1 MSGRHAAHS
10 SSAVSWPVVV
20 LGVAAVVLIGGAVGF
35 ERMWEPGGQAV
46 AVTDGTAT
54 QGSVPQVSE
63 PIQSPHEQPTA
74 EPIQPVPFSR
84 VQGLVLALP
93 VPHPEVVGYHQA
105 YYADAQVQHP
115 IGHLVRN
122 QNTYMFEAP
131 PDTNGPPYRILP
143 SRGRGTPAT
152 SAVDMVV
159 KRTAEVAS
167 PVTGHVVQAKRYR
180 LYGAYR
186 DWRIEIAPEGYPDLR
201 VVMIH
206 LTNVRVRR
214 GDQVSA
220 TLTVIGQARKLPFR
234 SQVDDFGGGDPH
246 VHIEVKKLP
255 QKGPK

>member
-1 MSGRHAAHS
+1 MSGRHAARS
-10 SSAVSWPVVV
+10 SSAVSWPVVAV
-20 LGVAAVVLIGGAVGF
+20 GIAAVLLIGGAVGF

-46 AVTDGTAT
+46 AITDSTAKEGL
-54 QGSVPQVSE
+54 QSSGALESPQAPSPPEPGEPVS
-63 PIQSPHEQPTA
+63 
-74 EPIQPVPFSR
+74 FSR
-84 VQGLVLALP
+84 VQGLVLSLP
-93 VPHPEVVGYHQA
+93 VQHPEVVGYHQA
-105 YYADAQVQHP
+105 YYPDAQVQHP

-131 PDTNGPPYRILP
+131 PDTIGPPYRILP

-152 SAVDMVV
+152 SAVDIVV
-159 KRTAEVAS
+159 KRLADVTS
-167 PVTGHVVQAKRYR
+167 PVTGRVVRAKHYR

-186 DWRIEIAPEGYPDLR
+186 DWRIEIAPEGHADLR

-255 QKGPK
+255 QKKPK